1 MAKEHGLGKGL
12 GAIFGTSTTVKSD
25 RPKTEHRYKTVAEKA
40 AEKSGTVEGLAEP
53 MQVAEAADVEAEKAT
68 ATKKKRATAAKK
80 KSEAETAAAKTGK
93 TATSRAV
100 NAENERTE
108 DETGSDSARVEEK
121 DASTAGSA
129 EGSAASAGIISARGT
144 ETVHDTEQDG
154 MLLVK
159 LSRIQPDPD
168 QPRKNFDEEKLN
180 ELAES
185 IRTYGMISPIVVKK
199 RGALYEIVAGERRW
213 RAARIAGLKEIPV
226 VIKEVDEKTSREL
239 SIIENIQRDDLN
251 AVEEARAYQSMIE
264 EYGLTQE
271 EVAAR
276 VAKNRS
282 TITNSLR
289 LLKLEPEILTLLQDG
304 KITQGHARALLAVED
319 PELRKKIAEKC
330 TKENLSVR
338 EIETLVKLDKLSK
351 AKKEKKSSPEA
362 QELRRLKV
370 IYKDLERK
378 MKTKL
383 GTKVSIVPKNTERGT
398 LEIEYYSQDDLDRI
412 FMILNSS
419 RND

>member
-40 AEKSGTVEGLAEP
+40 AEQSGTAEGLAEP
-53 MQVAEAADVEAEKAT
+53 MQATGETSAEAEKSVNGR
-68 ATKKKRATAAKK
+68 KKRV
-80 KSEAETAAAKTGK
+80 TAAAKKETTK
-93 TATSRAV
+93 KS
-100 NAENERTE
+100 AENTGIVMADE
-108 DETGSDSARVEEK
+108 DIVHENTVTK
-121 DASTAGSA
+121 DAKNVRS
-129 EGSAASAGIISARGT
+129 T
-144 ETVHDTEQDG
+144 ETMHDTEQEG

-180 ELAES
+180 ELADS

-251 AVEEARAYQSMIE
+251 AVEEARAYQSLIE

-319 PELRKKIAEKC
+319 TELRKKIAEKC

-412 FMILNSS
+412 FMILNSG

>member
-12 GAIFGTSTTVKSD
+12 GAIFGTGTTVKSD

-40 AEKSGTVEGLAEP
+40 AEQSEKVEGLAEP
-53 MQVAEAADVEAEKAT
+53 MQTTGETSAEAEKSVSGRKKRVT
-68 ATKKKRATAAKK
+68 AAEKKETTKK
-80 KSEAETAAAKTGK
+80 
-93 TATSRAV
+93 
-100 NAENERTE
+100 
-108 DETGSDSARVEEK
+108 
-121 DASTAGSA
+121 SA
-129 EGSAASAGIISARGT
+129 ESTVIVMADEDVVQENTVMQDMKKVHST
-144 ETVHDTEQDG
+144 ETVHDTAQDG

-180 ELAES
+180 ELADS

-251 AVEEARAYQSMIE
+251 AVEEARAYQSLIE

-289 LLKLEPEILTLLQDG
+289 LLKLEPEILQLLQDG

-319 PELRKKIAEKC
+319 TELRKKIAEKC

-351 AKKEKKSSPEA
+351 AKKEKKFSPEA

>member
-12 GAIFGTSTTVKSD
+12 GAIFGTSATVNTE
-25 RPKTEHRYKTVAEKA
+25 RPKVEHRYKTVAEA
-40 AEKSGTVEGLAEP
+40 VAEKKQAEESRT
-53 MQVAEAADVEAEKAT
+53 AET
-68 ATKKKRATAAKK
+68 ATKKKSSEKK
-80 KSEAETAAAKTGK
+80 KNLAS
-93 TATSRAV
+93 
-100 NAENERTE
+100 
-108 DETGSDSARVEEK
+108 SDRG
-121 DASTAGSA
+121 TAGAGETSA
-129 EGSAASAGIISARGT
+129 SVLAGQSAASASPARSM
-144 ETVHDTEQDG
+144 ETVQDTEQDG

-159 LSRIQPDPD
+159 LSRIQPDHD
-168 QPRKNFDEEKLN
+168 QPRKNFDEEKLQ
-180 ELAES
+180 ELADS
-185 IRTYGMISPIVVKK
+185 IKTYGVISPIVVKK
-199 RGALYEIVAGERRW
+199 RGAFYEIVAGERRW
-213 RAARIAGLKEIPV
+213 RAARMAGLKEIPV
-226 VIKEVDEKTSREL
+226 VVKEVDEKTSREL
-239 SIIENIQRDDLN
+239 AIIENIQRDDLN
-251 AVEEARAYQSMIE
+251 AVEEARAYQSLIE

-271 EVAAR
+271 EVASR

-289 LLKLEPEILTLLQDG
+289 LLKLDPEILQLLQEE
-304 KITQGHARALLAVED
+304 KITQGHARALLSVED

-338 EIETLVKLDKLSK
+338 EIETLVKLDRLSK
-351 AKKEKKSSPEA
+351 DKKERKSSPEA

-370 IYKDLERK
+370 IYRDLEKK

-419 RND
+419 RNA

>member
-40 AEKSGTVEGLAEP
+40 AEQSRAAEGLAEP
-53 MQVAEAADVEAEKAT
+53 MQATEETSAEAEKSVS
-68 ATKKKRATAAKK
+68 KRKKRV
-80 KSEAETAAAKTGK
+80 TAAAEKETTKESTENTVIVMAGEKT
-93 TATSRAV
+93 V
-100 NAENERTE
+100 HENTV
-108 DETGSDSARVEEK
+108 TK
-121 DASTAGSA
+121 DTKKIHS
-129 EGSAASAGIISARGT
+129 T

-251 AVEEARAYQSMIE
+251 AVEEARAYQSLIE

>member
-40 AEKSGTVEGLAEP
+40 AEQSGTAEGLAEP
-53 MQVAEAADVEAEKAT
+53 MQATGETSAEAEKSLNAR
-68 ATKKKRATAAKK
+68 KKRV
-80 KSEAETAAAKTGK
+80 TAAAKKETTK
-93 TATSRAV
+93 KS
-100 NAENERTE
+100 AEN
-108 DETGSDSARVEEK
+108 TGIVMVGEEIVHENTVTK
-121 DASTAGSA
+121 DAKNVRS
-129 EGSAASAGIISARGT
+129 T
-144 ETVHDTEQDG
+144 ETVHDTEQEE

-180 ELAES
+180 ELADS

-251 AVEEARAYQSMIE
+251 AVEEARAYQSLIE

>member
-12 GAIFGTSTTVKSD
+12 GAIFGTGTTVKSD

-40 AEKSGTVEGLAEP
+40 AEQSETVEGLAEP
-53 MQVAEAADVEAEKAT
+53 MQTTGETSAEAEKSVSGR
-68 ATKKKRATAAKK
+68 KKRV
-80 KSEAETAAAKTGK
+80 TAAAKKETTK
-93 TATSRAV
+93 KS
-100 NAENERTE
+100 AE
-108 DETGSDSARVEEK
+108 
-121 DASTAGSA
+121 STAIVMADEDVVQENTVMQDMKKVHS
-129 EGSAASAGIISARGT
+129 T
-144 ETVHDTEQDG
+144 ETMHDTAQDG

-180 ELAES
+180 ELADS

-199 RGALYEIVAGERRW
+199 RDALYEIVAGERRW

-251 AVEEARAYQSMIE
+251 AVEEARAYQSLIE

-289 LLKLEPEILTLLQDG
+289 LLKLEPEILQLLQDG

-319 PELRKKIAEKC
+319 TELRKKIAEKC

-351 AKKEKKSSPEA
+351 AKKEKKFSPEA

>member
-40 AEKSGTVEGLAEP
+40 AEQSGTAEELAEP
-53 MQVAEAADVEAEKAT
+53 MQATGETSAEAEKSLNAR
-68 ATKKKRATAAKK
+68 KKRV
-80 KSEAETAAAKTGK
+80 TAAAKKETTK
-93 TATSRAV
+93 KS
-100 NAENERTE
+100 AEN
-108 DETGSDSARVEEK
+108 TGIVMVGEEIVHENTVTK
-121 DASTAGSA
+121 DAKNVRS
-129 EGSAASAGIISARGT
+129 T
-144 ETVHDTEQDG
+144 ETVHDTEQEE

-180 ELAES
+180 ELADS

-199 RGALYEIVAGERRW
+199 RGAFYEIVAGERRW

-251 AVEEARAYQSMIE
+251 AVEEARAYQSLIE

-319 PELRKKIAEKC
+319 TELRKKIAEKC

>member
-12 GAIFGTSTTVKSD
+12 GAIFGTGTTVKSD

-40 AEKSGTVEGLAEP
+40 AEQSETVEGLAEP
-53 MQVAEAADVEAEKAT
+53 MQTTGETSAEAEKSVSGR
-68 ATKKKRATAAKK
+68 KKRV
-80 KSEAETAAAKTGK
+80 TAAAKK
-93 TATSRAV
+93 
-100 NAENERTE
+100 
-108 DETGSDSARVEEK
+108 ETTK
-121 DASTAGSA
+121 KSA
-129 EGSAASAGIISARGT
+129 ESTVIVMSDEDVVQENTVMQDMKKVHST
-144 ETVHDTEQDG
+144 ETMHDTAQDG

-199 RGALYEIVAGERRW
+199 RGTLYEIVAGERRW

-251 AVEEARAYQSMIE
+251 AVEEARAYQSLIE

-289 LLKLEPEILTLLQDG
+289 LLKLEPEILQLLQDG

-319 PELRKKIAEKC
+319 TELRKKIAEKC

-351 AKKEKKSSPEA
+351 AKKEKKFSPEA

-383 GTKVSIVPKNTERGT
+383 GTKVSIVPKNTERGI

>member
-40 AEKSGTVEGLAEP
+40 AEQSGTAEVLAEP
-53 MQVAEAADVEAEKAT
+53 MQAIGETSAEAEKSVSGR
-68 ATKKKRATAAKK
+68 KKRV
-80 KSEAETAAAKTGK
+80 TAAAKKETTK
-93 TATSRAV
+93 KS
-100 NAENERTE
+100 AENTGIVMADE
-108 DETGSDSARVEEK
+108 DVVHENTVTKDEK
-121 DASTAGSA
+121 NDRS
-129 EGSAASAGIISARGT
+129 T
-144 ETVHDTEQDG
+144 ETMHDTEQEG

-180 ELAES
+180 ELADS

-251 AVEEARAYQSMIE
+251 AVEEARAYQSLIE

-271 EVAAR
+271 EVAVR

-289 LLKLEPEILTLLQDG
+289 LLKLEPEILQLLQDG

-319 PELRKKIAEKC
+319 TELRKKIAEKC

-351 AKKEKKSSPEA
+351 AKKEKKASPEA

>member
-25 RPKTEHRYKTVAEKA
+25 RLKTEHRYKTVAEKA
-40 AEKSGTVEGLAEP
+40 AEQSRAAEGLAEP
-53 MQVAEAADVEAEKAT
+53 MQATEETSAEAEKSVSER
-68 ATKKKRATAAKK
+68 KKRV
-80 KSEAETAAAKTGK
+80 TAAAEKETTKKSTENTVIVMAGEKT
-93 TATSRAV
+93 V
-100 NAENERTE
+100 HENTV
-108 DETGSDSARVEEK
+108 TK
-121 DASTAGSA
+121 DTKKIHS
-129 EGSAASAGIISARGT
+129 T

-251 AVEEARAYQSMIE
+251 AVEEARAYQSLIE

-383 GTKVSIVPKNTERGT
+383 GTKVSIIPKNTERGT

>member
-12 GAIFGTSTTVKSD
+12 GAIFGTGTTVKSD

-40 AEKSGTVEGLAEP
+40 AEQSETVEGLAEP
-53 MQVAEAADVEAEKAT
+53 MQTTGETSAEAEKSVSGR
-68 ATKKKRATAAKK
+68 KKRV
-80 KSEAETAAAKTGK
+80 TAAAKK
-93 TATSRAV
+93 
-100 NAENERTE
+100 
-108 DETGSDSARVEEK
+108 ETTK
-121 DASTAGSA
+121 KSA
-129 EGSAASAGIISARGT
+129 ESTVIVMADEDVVQENTVMQDMKKVHST
-144 ETVHDTEQDG
+144 ETVHDTAQDG

-180 ELAES
+180 ELADS

-251 AVEEARAYQSMIE
+251 AVEEARAYQSLIE

-289 LLKLEPEILTLLQDG
+289 LLKLEPEILQLLQDG

-319 PELRKKIAEKC
+319 TELRKKIAEKC

-351 AKKEKKSSPEA
+351 AKKEKKFSPEA

>member
-25 RPKTEHRYKTVAEKA
+25 RPKTEHRYKTVAEKV
-40 AEKSGTVEGLAEP
+40 AEQSGTAEGLAEP
-53 MQVAEAADVEAEKAT
+53 MQATGETSAEAEKSLNAR
-68 ATKKKRATAAKK
+68 KKRV
-80 KSEAETAAAKTGK
+80 TAAAKKETTK
-93 TATSRAV
+93 KS
-100 NAENERTE
+100 AEN
-108 DETGSDSARVEEK
+108 TGIVMAGEEIVHENTVTK
-121 DASTAGSA
+121 DAKNVRST
-129 EGSAASAGIISARGT
+129 ENM
-144 ETVHDTEQDG
+144 HDTEQEG

-168 QPRKNFDEEKLN
+168 QPRKNFDEEKLK
-180 ELAES
+180 ELADS

-251 AVEEARAYQSMIE
+251 AVEEARAYQSLIE

-319 PELRKKIAEKC
+319 TELRKKIAEKC

-398 LEIEYYSQDDLDRI
+398 LEIDYYSQDDLDRI

>member
-40 AEKSGTVEGLAEP
+40 AEELAEP
-53 MQVAEAADVEAEKAT
+53 MQATGETSAEAEKSVNGR
-68 ATKKKRATAAKK
+68 KKRV
-80 KSEAETAAAKTGK
+80 TAAAKKETTK
-93 TATSRAV
+93 KS
-100 NAENERTE
+100 AENTGIVMADE
-108 DETGSDSARVEEK
+108 DVVHENTVTK
-121 DASTAGSA
+121 DAKNVRST
-129 EGSAASAGIISARGT
+129 ENM
-144 ETVHDTEQDG
+144 HDTEQEG

-180 ELAES
+180 ELADS

-251 AVEEARAYQSMIE
+251 AVEEARAYQSLIE

-289 LLKLEPEILTLLQDG
+289 LLKLEPEILQLLQDG

-319 PELRKKIAEKC
+319 TELRKKIAEKC

>member
-40 AEKSGTVEGLAEP
+40 AEQSGTAEGLAEP
-53 MQVAEAADVEAEKAT
+53 MQATGETSTEAEKSLNAR
-68 ATKKKRATAAKK
+68 KKRV
-80 KSEAETAAAKTGK
+80 TAAAKKETTK
-93 TATSRAV
+93 KS
-100 NAENERTE
+100 AEN
-108 DETGSDSARVEEK
+108 TGIVMVGEEIVHENTVTK
-121 DASTAGSA
+121 DAKNVRS
-129 EGSAASAGIISARGT
+129 T
-144 ETVHDTEQDG
+144 ETMHDTEQEG
-154 MLLVK
+154 MMLVK

-180 ELAES
+180 ELADS

-226 VIKEVDEKTSREL
+226 VIKEVDEKTSREM

-251 AVEEARAYQSMIE
+251 AVEEARAYQSLIE

-319 PELRKKIAEKC
+319 TELRKKIAEKC

>member
-12 GAIFGTSTTVKSD
+12 GAIFGTGTTVKTD
-25 RPKTEHRYKTVAEKA
+25 RPRNEHRYKTVAETV
-40 AEKSGTVEGLAEP
+40 AEKK
-53 MQVAEAADVEAEKAT
+53 EAEQSGEAVVNTGSMQTTGEVSVEVKKSAGGR
-68 ATKKKRATAAKK
+68 KKRATAADKK
-80 KSEAETAAAKTGK
+80 EAPKKNTENEMLVMATEDVVNENTVPTDAKTN
-93 TATSRAV
+93 TNV
-100 NAENERTE
+100 N
-108 DETGSDSARVEEK
+108 
-121 DASTAGSA
+121 
-129 EGSAASAGIISARGT
+129 ARGT
-144 ETVHDTEQDG
+144 VTMKDTDG
-154 MLLVK
+154 DGIMLVK

-185 IRTYGMISPIVVKK
+185 IRTYGLISPIVVKK
-199 RGALYEIVAGERRW
+199 RGAFYEIVAGERRW

-251 AVEEARAYQSMIE
+251 AVEEARAYQSLIE

-271 EVAAR
+271 EVASR
-276 VAKNRS
+276 VSKNRS

-289 LLKLEPEILTLLQDG
+289 LLKLEPEILDLLQDG
-304 KITQGHARALLAVED
+304 KITQGHARALLAIED
-319 PELRKKIAEKC
+319 PLLRKKIAEKC

-338 EIETLVKLDKLSK
+338 EIETLVKLDKLAK
-351 AKKEKKSSPEA
+351 EKKEKKSSPEA
-362 QELRRLKV
+362 QELKRLKV

-412 FMILNSS
+412 FVILNSG

>member
-40 AEKSGTVEGLAEP
+40 AEELAEP
-53 MQVAEAADVEAEKAT
+53 MQATGAVGAEAEVVT
-68 ATKKKRATAAKK
+68 VTKKKRATAA
-80 KSEAETAAAKTGK
+80 TKTGK
-93 TATSRAV
+93 TAKSSAA
-100 NAENERTE
+100 NAENEQLE
-108 DETGSDSARVEEK
+108 SEAGNEIAPVEAK
-121 DASTAGSA
+121 DMATVTAA
-129 EGSAASAGIISARGT
+129 DDVAGITSMINANGT
-144 ETVHDTEQDG
+144 ETTKDTEQDG

-180 ELAES
+180 ELADS
-185 IRTYGMISPIVVKK
+185 IRTYGMISPIVVKR

-251 AVEEARAYQSMIE
+251 AVEEARAYQSLIE

-319 PELRKKIAEKC
+319 TELRKKIAEKC

>member
-40 AEKSGTVEGLAEP
+40 AEQSGTAEVLAEP
-53 MQVAEAADVEAEKAT
+53 MQAIGETSAEAKKSVSGR
-68 ATKKKRATAAKK
+68 KKRV
-80 KSEAETAAAKTGK
+80 TAAAKKETTK
-93 TATSRAV
+93 KS
-100 NAENERTE
+100 AENTGIVMADE
-108 DETGSDSARVEEK
+108 DVVHENTVTKDEK
-121 DASTAGSA
+121 NDRS
-129 EGSAASAGIISARGT
+129 T
-144 ETVHDTEQDG
+144 ETMHDTEQEG

-180 ELAES
+180 ELADS

-251 AVEEARAYQSMIE
+251 AVEEARAYQSLIE

-319 PELRKKIAEKC
+319 TELRKKIAEKC

-351 AKKEKKSSPEA
+351 AKKEKKASPEA

>member
-40 AEKSGTVEGLAEP
+40 AEELAEP
-53 MQVAEAADVEAEKAT
+53 MQATGAVGAEAVT
-68 ATKKKRATAAKK
+68 VTKKKRATAATK
-80 KSEAETAAAKTGK
+80 KSSQQTTAVKTGK
-93 TATSRAV
+93 TARSSAA
-100 NAENERTE
+100 NAENKQLESEAGNEIAPVEAKDTV
-108 DETGSDSARVEEK
+108 TASD
-121 DASTAGSA
+121 DA
-129 EGSAASAGIISARGT
+129 AGITSMMNAHGT
-144 ETVHDTEQDG
+144 ETIHDTEQEE
-154 MLLVK
+154 MMLVK

-180 ELAES
+180 ELADS

-251 AVEEARAYQSMIE
+251 AVEEARAYQSLIE

-271 EVAAR
+271 EVAAH

>member
-12 GAIFGTSTTVKSD
+12 GAIFGTGTTVKSD

-40 AEKSGTVEGLAEP
+40 AEQSETVEGLAEP
-53 MQVAEAADVEAEKAT
+53 MQTTGETSAEAEKSVSGRKKRVT
-68 ATKKKRATAAKK
+68 AAEKKETTKK
-80 KSEAETAAAKTGK
+80 
-93 TATSRAV
+93 
-100 NAENERTE
+100 NAESTVIVMADE
-108 DETGSDSARVEEK
+108 DVVQENTVMQDMKKVHS
-121 DASTAGSA
+121 
-129 EGSAASAGIISARGT
+129 T
-144 ETVHDTEQDG
+144 ETVHDTAQDG

-180 ELAES
+180 ELADS

-251 AVEEARAYQSMIE
+251 AVEEARAYQSLIE

-289 LLKLEPEILTLLQDG
+289 LLKLEPEILQLLQDG

-319 PELRKKIAEKC
+319 TELRKKIAEKC

-351 AKKEKKSSPEA
+351 AKKEKKFSPEA

-383 GTKVSIVPKNTERGT
+383 GTKVSIVPKNTERGI

-412 FMILNSS
+412 FTILNSS

>member
-40 AEKSGTVEGLAEP
+40 AEQSGAAEGLAEP
-53 MQVAEAADVEAEKAT
+53 MQATEETSAEAEKSVSER
-68 ATKKKRATAAKK
+68 KKRV
-80 KSEAETAAAKTGK
+80 TAAAKKETTKNSTDNTVIVMAGEK
-93 TATSRAV
+93 TV
-100 NAENERTE
+100 HENTV
-108 DETGSDSARVEEK
+108 TK
-121 DASTAGSA
+121 DTKKVHS
-129 EGSAASAGIISARGT
+129 T
-144 ETVHDTEQDG
+144 ETVHDTGQDG
-154 MLLVK
+154 ILLVK

-251 AVEEARAYQSMIE
+251 AVEEARAYQSLIE

-304 KITQGHARALLAVED
+304 KITQGHARALLVVED

>member
-40 AEKSGTVEGLAEP
+40 AEQSRAAEGLAEP
-53 MQVAEAADVEAEKAT
+53 MQATEETSAEAEKSVSER
-68 ATKKKRATAAKK
+68 KKRV
-80 KSEAETAAAKTGK
+80 TAAAEKETTKKSTENTVIVMAGEKT
-93 TATSRAV
+93 V
-100 NAENERTE
+100 HENTV
-108 DETGSDSARVEEK
+108 TK
-121 DASTAGSA
+121 DTKKIHS
-129 EGSAASAGIISARGT
+129 T

-251 AVEEARAYQSMIE
+251 AVEEARAYQSLIE

>member
-40 AEKSGTVEGLAEP
+40 AEQSGTAEGLAEP
-53 MQVAEAADVEAEKAT
+53 MQATGETSAEAEKSLNARKKRVT
-68 ATKKKRATAAKK
+68 AATKKETTK
-80 KSEAETAAAKTGK
+80 KS
-93 TATSRAV
+93 
-100 NAENERTE
+100 AENTGIVMVDE
-108 DETGSDSARVEEK
+108 DVVHENTVTK
-121 DASTAGSA
+121 DAKNVRS
-129 EGSAASAGIISARGT
+129 T
-144 ETVHDTEQDG
+144 ETMHDTEQEG

-180 ELAES
+180 ELADS

-251 AVEEARAYQSMIE
+251 AVEEARAYQSLIE

-289 LLKLEPEILTLLQDG
+289 LLKLEPEILQLLQDG

-319 PELRKKIAEKC
+319 TELRKKIAEKC

>member
-40 AEKSGTVEGLAEP
+40 AEQSETAAVLAEP
-53 MQVAEAADVEAEKAT
+53 MQATEETSAEAEKSVSGR
-68 ATKKKRATAAKK
+68 KKRV
-80 KSEAETAAAKTGK
+80 TAAAKK
-93 TATSRAV
+93 
-100 NAENERTE
+100 
-108 DETGSDSARVEEK
+108 ETTK
-121 DASTAGSA
+121 NSA
-129 EGSAASAGIISARGT
+129 ESTVIVMADEDVVQENTVMQDMKKVHST
-144 ETVHDTEQDG
+144 ETVHDTAQDG

-180 ELAES
+180 ELADS

-251 AVEEARAYQSMIE
+251 AVEEARAYQSLIE

>member
-25 RPKTEHRYKTVAEKA
+25 RLKTEHRYKTVAEKA
-40 AEKSGTVEGLAEP
+40 AEQSRAAEGLAEP
-53 MQVAEAADVEAEKAT
+53 MQATEETSAEAEKSVSER
-68 ATKKKRATAAKK
+68 KKRV
-80 KSEAETAAAKTGK
+80 TAAAEKETTKKSTENTVIVMAGEKT
-93 TATSRAV
+93 V
-100 NAENERTE
+100 HENTV
-108 DETGSDSARVEEK
+108 TK
-121 DASTAGSA
+121 DTKKIHS
-129 EGSAASAGIISARGT
+129 T

-251 AVEEARAYQSMIE
+251 AVEEARAYQSLIE

>member
-40 AEKSGTVEGLAEP
+40 AEQSGTAEGLAEP
-53 MQVAEAADVEAEKAT
+53 MQATEETSAEAEKSVSER
-68 ATKKKRATAAKK
+68 KKRV
-80 KSEAETAAAKTGK
+80 TAAAKKETTKDSTDNTVIVMAGEK
-93 TATSRAV
+93 TV
-100 NAENERTE
+100 HENTVTRDTKKVH
-108 DETGSDSARVEEK
+108 S
-121 DASTAGSA
+121 
-129 EGSAASAGIISARGT
+129 T
-144 ETVHDTEQDG
+144 ETVHGTEQDG

-251 AVEEARAYQSMIE
+251 AVEEARAYQSLIE

>member
-12 GAIFGTSTTVKSD
+12 GAIFGTGTTVKSD

-40 AEKSGTVEGLAEP
+40 AEQSEKVEGLAEP
-53 MQVAEAADVEAEKAT
+53 MQTTGETSAEAEKSVSGRKKRVT
-68 ATKKKRATAAKK
+68 AAEKKETTKK
-80 KSEAETAAAKTGK
+80 
-93 TATSRAV
+93 
-100 NAENERTE
+100 
-108 DETGSDSARVEEK
+108 
-121 DASTAGSA
+121 SA
-129 EGSAASAGIISARGT
+129 ESTVIVMADEDVVQENTVMQDMKKVHST
-144 ETVHDTEQDG
+144 ETVHDTAQDG

-159 LSRIQPDPD
+159 LSRIQPDPN

-180 ELAES
+180 ELADS

-251 AVEEARAYQSMIE
+251 AVEEARAYQSLIE

-289 LLKLEPEILTLLQDG
+289 LLKLEPEILQLLQDG

-319 PELRKKIAEKC
+319 TELRKKIAEKC

-351 AKKEKKSSPEA
+351 AKKEKKFSPEA

>member
-12 GAIFGTSTTVKSD
+12 GAIFGTGTTVKSD

-40 AEKSGTVEGLAEP
+40 AEQSETVEGLVEP
-53 MQVAEAADVEAEKAT
+53 MQTTGETSAEAEKSVSGRKKRVT
-68 ATKKKRATAAKK
+68 AAEKKETTKK
-80 KSEAETAAAKTGK
+80 
-93 TATSRAV
+93 
-100 NAENERTE
+100 
-108 DETGSDSARVEEK
+108 
-121 DASTAGSA
+121 SA
-129 EGSAASAGIISARGT
+129 ESTVIVMADEDVVQENTVMQDMKKVHST
-144 ETVHDTEQDG
+144 ETMHDTAQDG

-180 ELAES
+180 ELADS

-251 AVEEARAYQSMIE
+251 AVEEARAYQSLIE

-289 LLKLEPEILTLLQDG
+289 LLKLEPEILQLLQDG

-319 PELRKKIAEKC
+319 TELRKKIAEKC

-351 AKKEKKSSPEA
+351 AKKEKKFSPEA

-383 GTKVSIVPKNTERGT
+383 GTKVSIVPKNTERGI

>member
-12 GAIFGTSTTVKSD
+12 GAIFGTGTTVKSD

-40 AEKSGTVEGLAEP
+40 AEQSETVEGLAEP
-53 MQVAEAADVEAEKAT
+53 MQTTGETSAEAEKSVSGRKKRVT
-68 ATKKKRATAAKK
+68 AAEKKETTKK
-80 KSEAETAAAKTGK
+80 
-93 TATSRAV
+93 
-100 NAENERTE
+100 NAESTIIVMADE
-108 DETGSDSARVEEK
+108 DVVQENTVMQDMKKVHS
-121 DASTAGSA
+121 
-129 EGSAASAGIISARGT
+129 T
-144 ETVHDTEQDG
+144 ETVHDTAQDG

-180 ELAES
+180 ELADS

-251 AVEEARAYQSMIE
+251 AVEEARAYQSLIE

-289 LLKLEPEILTLLQDG
+289 LLKLEPEILQLLQDG

-319 PELRKKIAEKC
+319 TELRKKIAEKC

-351 AKKEKKSSPEA
+351 AKKEKKFSPEA

-383 GTKVSIVPKNTERGT
+383 GTKVSIVPKNTERGI

>member
-12 GAIFGTSTTVKSD
+12 GAIFGTGTTVKSD

-40 AEKSGTVEGLAEP
+40 AEQSETVEGLAEP
-53 MQVAEAADVEAEKAT
+53 MQTTGETSAEAEKSVSGRKKRVT
-68 ATKKKRATAAKK
+68 AAEKKETTKK
-80 KSEAETAAAKTGK
+80 
-93 TATSRAV
+93 
-100 NAENERTE
+100 NAESTVIVMADE
-108 DETGSDSARVEEK
+108 DVVQENTVMQDMKKVHS
-121 DASTAGSA
+121 
-129 EGSAASAGIISARGT
+129 T
-144 ETVHDTEQDG
+144 ETVHDTAQDG

-180 ELAES
+180 ELADS

-251 AVEEARAYQSMIE
+251 AVEEARAYQSLIE

-289 LLKLEPEILTLLQDG
+289 LLKLEPEILQLLQDG

-319 PELRKKIAEKC
+319 TELRKKIAEKC

-351 AKKEKKSSPEA
+351 AKKEKKFSPEA

-383 GTKVSIVPKNTERGT
+383 GTKVSIVPKNTERGI